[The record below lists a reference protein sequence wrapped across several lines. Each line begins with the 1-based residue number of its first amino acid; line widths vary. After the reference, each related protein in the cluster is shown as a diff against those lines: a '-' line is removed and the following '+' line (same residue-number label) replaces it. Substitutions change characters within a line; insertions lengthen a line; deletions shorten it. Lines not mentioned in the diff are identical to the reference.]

1 MIVLILKDG
10 LGNQLFQYAAAKSL
24 AAKLNTTLKLD
35 TQSFQ
40 KNKLRQYALSNFQI
54 DELFVSPLERILF
67 RLKNAYSRFFNS
79 IGLKI
84 RAFRYFE
91 RELAYDPGFL
101 KLPDNICV
109 EGYWQ
114 TEKNFLSISTLIRQ
128 QFQVRGEPDTVNA
141 ACITKMRLV
150 QSVSLHVRRG
160 DYVTDQTTNSIHGVC
175 SLDYY
180 QQAIAFIKS
189 KVENPYFFIFSDD
202 MAWVKQNLEIEGS
215 PVEFITHNGSKDY
228 EDLRLMYSCKH
239 NIIANSSFSWW
250 GAWLNSN
257 PGKLVTAPAN
267 WFKSTRVNPD
277 LLPQSWYTF

>member
-24 AAKLNTTLKLD
+24 AVQLNTTLKLD

-40 KNKLRQYALSNFQI
+40 KNTLRQYALGNFKV
-54 DELFVSPLERILF
+54 DEVFVSSAERILF
-67 RLKNAYSRFFNS
+67 RIKNAYSRLLNS
-79 IGLKI
+79 VGLKI
-84 RAFRYFE
+84 RAYRYFE
-91 RELAYDPGFL
+91 RELAYDPDFL
-101 KLPDNICV
+101 KLPDNTCI

-114 TEKNFLSISTLIRQ
+114 TEKIFLPISTLIRR
-128 QFQVRGEPDTVNA
+128 QFQVRNEPDTVNG
-141 ACITKMRLV
+141 ACIYKMESV

-175 SLDYY
+175 SMDYY
-180 QQAIAFIKS
+180 QQAITFIKS
-189 KVENPYFFIFSDD
+189 KIENPVFFIFSDD
-202 MAWVKQNLEIEGS
+202 MDWVKQHLIIDGS
-215 PVEFITHNGSKDY
+215 QVEYMEHNGSKDY

-257 PGKLVTAPAN
+257 PTKIVTAPAN
-267 WFKSTRVNPD
+267 WFKSTRINPD